1 MGRKKGSLN
10 KSTLAKLH
18 SAGPILGEGSA
29 FQTAKR
35 EMEDPSS
42 QMANDEFRITNEDAG
57 KPPPAAPIFVEY
69 FAPNGEKWRVEQG
82 AALLETFSLS
92 TESIGAW
99 HGAMAPEERIWRILR
114 WRFAIAPLLAGA
126 ADADFMVPI
135 STEAIAEKL
144 TVESKA
150 IEEEID
156 AAKAFWVRWQMANKK
171 TGDWKPETG
180 KSEEIERSTP
190 TEREAALKLHGFS
203 DLHDEEEALYA
214 FTRINDLKHKLED
227 EEGKTI
233 AQRCI
238 RVELRIRRNDA
249 IMAKLERA
257 AADPDTDAEKATALR
272 ADINSYHTIAGDL
285 SKNHLE
291 LMKAMNA
298 TQEQNPSVQ
307 RKVAFVDCLGQVT
320 RAIQEYESRGDNTLI
335 DGMFAAAEVK
345 ILTTPMSLRPPQ
357 YRFDIVMATR
367 DAMKHENLWNPEY
380 EPPAADRAMYRRMRG
395 ALAAVLSAAENES
408 GSVIEMEDDEGA
420 FRPTGDDAVSEVP
433 AAATTEDQAPNTAPP
448 GVMPPAQRGAGKARP
463 GDEFSVSG

>member
-1 MGRKKGSLN
+1 MGRRKGSLN

-18 SAGPILGEGSA
+18 SEGPVLGAQSA

-35 EMEDPSS
+35 EMEGGADDEAPRPSET
-42 QMANDEFRITNEDAG
+42 ATA
-57 KPPPAAPIFVEY
+57 PAPIFVEY
-69 FAPNGEKWRVEQG
+69 FAPNGEKWRIERG

-92 TESIGAW
+92 PDHLSAW
-99 HGAMAPEERIWRILR
+99 HGAMAPEERVWRILR
-114 WRFAIAPLLAGA
+114 WRFAIAPLLAGS
-126 ADADFMVPI
+126 ADADYMVPL
-135 STEAIAEKL
+135 SGEAIAAKL
-144 TVESKA
+144 TVEPKA

-156 AAKAFWVRWQMANKK
+156 AAKAFWVRWSMANKH
-171 TGDWKPETG
+171 TGSGIPETG
-180 KSEEIERSTP
+180 RAEEIERSTP
-190 TEREAALKLHGFS
+190 TERETALKIHGFA
-203 DLHDEEEALYA
+203 DLHDEEEQLYA
-214 FTRINDLKHKLED
+214 FTRTNDLKHKLED

-249 IMAKLERA
+249 IIAKLEREA
-257 AADPDTDAEKATALR
+257 ANPDTDADKATSLR
-272 ADINSYHTIAGDL
+272 ADINSYHAMAGDL

-307 RKVAFVDCLGQVT
+307 RKVAFVDCLGQIT

-335 DGMFAAAEVK
+335 DGMFTAAEVR

-357 YRFDIVMATR
+357 YRMDIVMVTR

-395 ALAAVLSAAENES
+395 ALAAVLSAAENET
-408 GSVIEMEDDEGA
+408 GAVIEMEDDDGA
-420 FRPTGDDAVSEVP
+420 FGPTGEDAISEVP
-433 AAATTEDQAPNTAPP
+433 AAASGAAPP
-448 GVMPPAQRGAGKARP
+448 TAAPLSLPSRTAKSRP
-463 GDEFSVSG
+463 GDDFTISE